1 MRSKFRPGS
10 RSLLRATTYFGTS
23 LVNYHYAAI
32 RELEVRTGKK
42 NYGRWLKTFV
52 RAQNFY
58 RSEVPRNKS
67 SNYYSLR
74 NVL

>member
-42 NYGRWLKTFV
+42 ILAAGLNFFLTFLVLKIFIRVKYHETK
-52 RAQNFY
+52 AQIII
-58 RSEVPRNKS
+58 V
-67 SNYYSLR
+67 
-74 NVL
+74 